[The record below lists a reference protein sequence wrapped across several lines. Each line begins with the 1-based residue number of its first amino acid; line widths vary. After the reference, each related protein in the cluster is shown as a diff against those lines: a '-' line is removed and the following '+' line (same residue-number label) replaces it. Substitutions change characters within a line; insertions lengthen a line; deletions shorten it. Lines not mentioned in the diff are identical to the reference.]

1 MRSEFIRAFSRRPC
15 AYALGLD
22 HIPPTPIEEQ
32 TLRRHVASRQ
42 TLQQGFKYQ
51 LLNFHHFK
59 TGGIVGADPTQI
71 FQLAITGELAAE
83 HFGGSGK
90 KTCVIAERLMGGRDG
105 PPEKMQRTEIRRHV
119 GAVERLP
126 GGVSNLPDVTRN
138 AEHQAG
144 LFVRF
149 AYRRHRK
156 RIGFALG
163 TCNGK
168 LWHQIFGQGVRRLR
182 SIIGAVE
189 AAAGKHIHTRLKAR
203 LAAAAPHQNFVMGV
217 AFAMNDEAGGI
228 TGTNRGHGV
237 QRSSEVRIALDSN
250 TAALGRPP
258 AGRLYCC
265 AMIACF
271 FRPASHAFL
280 LRSCLLL
287 LCLSIATAVLAVP
300 GLPDAA
306 VETTPAQA
314 AAPVVPDPRNLD
326 PEWWNYF
333 VVGADPDGKLLDG
346 RYTALTTQLDSI
358 AATLSGQ
365 ERNDLAQLR
374 ASIERHFG
382 RYKRTLQTPAAAP
395 LAPSVLKKAYPLDD
409 VLELGRENEQL
420 RRAADLEAQ
429 EIVLIERSLAL
440 GRNDQDAAKL
450 RYRDLADNSAARVV
464 EGVRLVRDRLRIETL
479 NQELRWRRAHQSA
492 LVAELD
498 QHFKQL
504 TTAGERIEC
513 TASALEEWKRAEKE
527 AANAAHSASADLMK
541 LQLTGSI
548 ALATSPDERAQAR
561 YHDIKTLRR
570 GVEIAIA
577 EARRASAVVAQRLL
591 QRVAERNTT
600 EPGADRG
607 LLRKQ
612 QALLDG
618 QARVAAEQSARAAQ
632 LRSAITIE
640 REAADEPA
648 VTTLYERARTELAG
662 VETALED
669 LAAQLRSGTQ
679 LVDMLDERL
688 REREGR
694 VGQSVRLLKD
704 AVRGSVSEAHTLLSY
719 PLFAVNEAPVTT
731 LGLLRLG
738 LIVTIAWWLSALM
751 RGGLQRL
758 GPRNS
763 AFSPASLYTVGR
775 VLHYLLLII
784 GLVVGLSSIGVDLT
798 KFALFASALGIG
810 VGFGLQTLISNFVA
824 GLIILFEKSLNVGDL
839 IELQSGATGM
849 VKEINMR
856 ATRITTSDNVDILV
870 PNAEFMSSKVM
881 NWTLEDACRRIH
893 VPFTVTYETDKTI
906 VQTAALAAARD
917 VEHTLSG
924 NPNRE
929 AQVWLVRF
937 GDTGLDF
944 ELVVWLNLRAIT
956 RPGSVISD
964 YCWALDTR
972 LREYGI
978 EIAWPKPA
986 ATLLPHKAAQ
996 EEG

>member
-1 MRSEFIRAFSRRPC
+1 
-15 AYALGLD
+15 
-22 HIPPTPIEEQ
+22 
-32 TLRRHVASRQ
+32 
-42 TLQQGFKYQ
+42 
-51 LLNFHHFK
+51 
-59 TGGIVGADPTQI
+59 
-71 FQLAITGELAAE
+71 
-83 HFGGSGK
+83 
-90 KTCVIAERLMGGRDG
+90 
-105 PPEKMQRTEIRRHV
+105 
-119 GAVERLP
+119 
-126 GGVSNLPDVTRN
+126 
-138 AEHQAG
+138 
-144 LFVRF
+144 
-149 AYRRHRK
+149 
-156 RIGFALG
+156 
-163 TCNGK
+163 
-168 LWHQIFGQGVRRLR
+168 
-182 SIIGAVE
+182 
-189 AAAGKHIHTRLKAR
+189 
-203 LAAAAPHQNFVMGV
+203 
-217 AFAMNDEAGGI
+217 
-228 TGTNRGHGV
+228 
-237 QRSSEVRIALDSN
+237 
-250 TAALGRPP
+250 
-258 AGRLYCC
+258 
-265 AMIACF
+265 MIACRR
-271 FRPASHAFL
+271 RPAFHASL

-287 LCLSIATAVLAVP
+287 LCVLMANASGAVP
-300 GLPDAA
+300 GLPDATVA
-306 VETTPAQA
+306 STPAQA

-333 VVGADPDGKLLDG
+333 AVGADPDGTLLDG
-346 RYTALTTQLDSI
+346 RYAGLIKQLDRY
-358 AATLSGQ
+358 AAALSAE

-382 RYKRTLQTPAAAP
+382 RYKRTLQTPAAP
-395 LAPSVLKKAYPLDD
+395 PITPPVLKKAYPLDD

-420 RRAADLEAQ
+420 RRAADLESQ
-429 EIVLIERSLAL
+429 EIALIERSLVL
-440 GRNDQDAAKL
+440 GRDEQDAAKL
-450 RYRDLADNSAARVV
+450 RYRELAQDSAARVI

-479 NQELRWRRAHQSA
+479 SQELRWRRAHRSA
-492 LVAELD
+492 LGAEFD

-513 TASALEEWKRAEKE
+513 TASALEEWKRTEKE
-527 AANAAHSASADLMK
+527 AATAAHGASADLMK

-591 QRVAERNTT
+591 QRVAAGNST

-618 QARVAAEQSARAAQ
+618 QARVAIEQGARAAQ
-632 LRSAITIE
+632 LRSAIAIE
-640 REAADEPA
+640 RESADEPV
-648 VTTLYERARTELAG
+648 VTALHARARAELTG

-704 AVRGSVSEAHTLLSY
+704 AARGSIAEAHALLAY
-719 PLFAVNEAPVTT
+719 PLFAVNETPVTT

-738 LIVTIAWWLSALM
+738 LIVTMAWWLSALM

-758 GPRNS
+758 GPRNA
-763 AFSPASLYTVGR
+763 AFSAASLYTVGR
-775 VLHYLLLII
+775 VLHYLLLTI

-839 IELQSGATGM
+839 IELQAGATGM

-893 VPFTVTYETDKTI
+893 VPFSVTYETDKAT
-906 VQTAALAAARD
+906 VRSAALAAAGD
-917 VEHTLSG
+917 VEHTLTG

-937 GDTGLDF
+937 GDSGLDF

-956 RPGSVISD
+956 RPGSVIAD

-972 LREYGI
+972 LREHAI
-978 EIAWPKPA
+978 EIAWPKPMA
-986 ATLLPHKAAQ
+986 PPQPREAKQDA
-996 EEG
+996 G